1 MPAQV
6 RVVEV
11 GPRDGL
17 QNEPGIVPTE
27 IKIELINRLSKSGLK
42 HIEASAFVSPKWI
55 PQMADHREVFHKITK
70 LSDVNYAALVP
81 NLKGF
86 DAAIEAGADEV
97 AIFSAA
103 SESFSKKNINC
114 SIKESLARFNEV
126 MEASKRK
133 NIRVRGYV
141 SCIVGCPYEG
151 PIKPMNVVRIAKA
164 LYDMGCYEVSLGDTI
179 GVGTPSTI
187 RALLDEVVKHIP
199 IDKLAIHC
207 HDTYGQALVNT
218 LTALEFGI
226 SVVDSSVSGLG
237 GCPYAKGA
245 TGNLASEDLVYMLNG
260 MGIKTGVNL
269 KLLVDA
275 GNYISNALNK
285 PTNSKVGQAMKRL

>member
-1 MPAQV
+1 
-6 RVVEV
+6 
-11 GPRDGL
+11 
-17 QNEPGIVPTE
+17 
-27 IKIELINRLSKSGLK
+27 
-42 HIEASAFVSPKWI
+42 
-55 PQMADHREVFHKITK
+55 MADHREVFHNITK
-70 LSDVNYAALVP
+70 LPDVNYAALVP

-103 SESFSKKNINC
+103 SETFSKKNINC
-114 SIKESLARFNEV
+114 SIKESLDRFNEV
-126 MEASKRK
+126 IEASKRK
-133 NIRVRGYV
+133 NVRVRGYV

-151 PIKPMNVVRIAKA
+151 PIKPRNVVRIAKA